1 MNQFQQTLFNDLVA
15 LTIDSDTFFKQSFDL
30 DGIQYWIFNYRLSSY
45 TEFLKPN
52 ALNCR
57 GTMFEVDQFGQ
68 AVRLAALPLMK
79 FFNLNENPSTMGLD
93 ISTVDWIQDKRD
105 GSLISTY
112 LHNDELRL
120 KSKGSLGSEQAVD
133 AMKWLHENEADAS
146 KATLINGLKLLAVLG
161 HTVDLEWTAPHNR
174 IVVGYGEPK
183 LTILSIRNNKTG
195 EYLDIRT
202 IDYID
207 KVWFVNYVE
216 TDDPKA
222 FVESIPAMTESIEGF
237 VVRLKDG
244 TMFKCKTDAYCALH
258 HTKDSINN
266 PRRLF
271 ECVVNEASDDLLSLF
286 ASDELAV
293 KLIHEMQ
300 VKVAKIYNSLVS
312 SVETFYETNK
322 HLDRK
327 DFAIKGRAEIDPQM
341 YFGLVMNLY
350 VGKTNNYK
358 EFCIKH
364 YKEFGFKDEAVVE
377 VE

>member
-1 MNQFQQTLFNDLVA
+1 MNQFQTTLFNDLVA
-15 LTIDSDTFFKQSFDL
+15 LTIDSDTFFKQAFEL
-30 DGIQYWIFNYRLSSY
+30 DGKQYWIFNYRLSSY

-57 GTMFEVDQFGQ
+57 GTMFEVDGEGK

-79 FFNLNENPSTMGLD
+79 FFNLNENPSTMDLD
-93 ISTVDWIQDKRD
+93 ISDVEWIQDKRD

-112 LHNDELRL
+112 MHNGKLRL

-133 AMKWLHENEADAS
+133 AMAWLNNIAVDPTRAAFSAGLTVLADS
-146 KATLINGLKLLAVLG
+146 GY
-161 HTVDLEWTAPHNR
+161 TVDLEWTAPHNR
-174 IVVGYGEPK
+174 IVVGYLDQK
-183 LTILSIRNNKTG
+183 LTILSIRDNNTG
-195 EYLDIRT
+195 EYVDIKT
-202 IDYID
+202 IDHID
-207 KVWFVNYVE
+207 ASRFVDFVT

-222 FVESIPAMTESIEGF
+222 FIESIPYMTTSIEGF
-237 VVRLKDG
+237 VVRLKNG
-244 TMFKCKTDAYCALH
+244 TMFKCKTDSYCSLH
-258 HTKDSINN
+258 HAKDSINN

-286 ASDELAV
+286 AGDELSV
-293 KLIHEMQ
+293 RLIHEMQ

-322 HLDRK
+322 HLERK

-364 YKEFGFKDEAVVE
+364 YKEFGFKDEAIVE
-377 VE
+377 AE